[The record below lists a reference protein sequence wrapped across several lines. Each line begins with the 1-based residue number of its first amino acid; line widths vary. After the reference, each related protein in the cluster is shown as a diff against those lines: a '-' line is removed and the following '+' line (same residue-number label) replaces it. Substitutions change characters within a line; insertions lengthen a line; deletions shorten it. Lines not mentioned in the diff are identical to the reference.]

1 LRLLTIVSGCI
12 LPLAFLIGCR
22 KETTQE
28 HMAPMP
34 GDLKVEQTQGDRAKD
49 NKPIHGDLK
58 AERTG
63 GGPKKDDEAI
73 PSDFEIV
80 AEYVPGFRMWMPWK
94 RTITGD
100 GNVAKEGFLRS
111 AGLVDGTCEDLDR
124 RAIAL

>member
-1 LRLLTIVSGCI
+1 
-12 LPLAFLIGCR
+12 
-22 KETTQE
+22 
-28 HMAPMP
+28 MAPMP

-80 AEYVPGFRMWMPWK
+80 GICSRVS
-94 RTITGD
+94 D
-100 GNVAKEGFLRS
+100 
-111 AGLVDGTCEDLDR
+111 VDAMETHDHR
-124 RAIAL
+124 